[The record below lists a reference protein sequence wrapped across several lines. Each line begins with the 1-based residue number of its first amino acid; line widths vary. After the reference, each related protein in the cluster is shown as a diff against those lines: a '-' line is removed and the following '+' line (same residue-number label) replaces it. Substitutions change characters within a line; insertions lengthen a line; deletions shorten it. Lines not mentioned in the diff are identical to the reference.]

1 MTELRMFNHNAFR
14 WLLDNIQANKEH
26 YKDPNADFGKILND
40 SIGEYSEPTDITI
53 NGDIRLKPPEADST
67 SKRHQADDQA
77 LDFYNSLEGMTSRL
91 ATEPKIL
98 AYINH
103 MYLHGYGILRWP
115 HRKSNTFVANVQ
127 QHWLTTSNQKSSICK
142 ASISGRTWWMAHM
155 ATKVA
160 DASNGAFDAKRAL
173 DVFVR
178 NPEYYHGTMEYR
190 ILRNPMMMS
199 ECVRVAAQRRRGHQ
213 QQRLQEH
220 ATGDKPRGRSQD
232 S

>member
-14 WLLDNIQANKEH
+14 WLLDNIQDNKEH

-77 LDFYNSLEGMTSRL
+77 LDFYNSLEGMTPRL

-103 MYLHGYGILRWP
+103 MYLHGYGILPLAPQEKQHFRCQRPAALAHYVKPEIIHMQGKHFRQDVVDGP
-115 HRKSNTFVANVQ
+115 HGHKG
-127 QHWLTTSNQKSSICK
+127 
-142 ASISGRTWWMAHM
+142 GRC
-155 ATKVA
+155 V
-160 DASNGAFDAKRAL
+160 KR
-173 DVFVR
+173 
-178 NPEYYHGTMEYR
+178 
-190 ILRNPMMMS
+190 
-199 ECVRVAAQRRRGHQ
+199 
-213 QQRLQEH
+213 RL
-220 ATGDKPRGRSQD
+220 
-232 S
+232 